1 MAFLNIMPTALRNAM
16 RAFYLRREL
25 ESIDQNEAHY
35 IEMKGKYQ
43 DEIDKGEARRAV
55 VTREL
60 RGLA

>member
-1 MAFLNIMPTALRNAM
+1 MNIMPQWLRDQF

-43 DEIDKGEARRAV
+43 DEIDKGQARRAV

-60 RGLA
+60 RGISA